1 MKNVFFMLIY
11 MSVTIFLSGHGIK
24 SDSTVSYSSI
34 LSNKRTDCPVSL
46 KELFFVLDASSVF
59 LLFYFPLAQN
69 SCHSVWRR
77 EGLFIRADSDWTRG
91 KGLKLKKAGLV

>member
-46 KELFFVLDASSVF
+46 KEIFLFWIPALSSFSSTFPWHKIHVIQCGEEKAS
-59 LLFYFPLAQN
+59 L
-69 SCHSVWRR
+69 
-77 EGLFIRADSDWTRG
+77 
-91 KGLKLKKAGLV
+91 